1 MDGRTYMA
9 RVVSIGAQDF
19 EDLVMNDCF
28 YVDKSRQDNGRN
40 GKIKMQEEYYGKK
53 KCKRIHPEK

>member
-1 MDGRTYMA
+1 MA

-40 GKIKMQEEYYGKK
+40 GKIKLQEEYYGKK
-53 KCKRIHPEK
+53 KCKRIHPEKY